1 MGFKSLSVMALCGVS
16 MAVQA
21 ITFTPG
27 HVYSSS
33 EFSVQQY
40 NERGEYLDSSRAFGT
55 GLRGIGFG
63 ADGLM
68 YAVREESAQG
78 LATVDAMLSDGTVVR
93 SQTFDGFLG
102 GNISF
107 GKIDFDAT
115 GTSFYVGAANG
126 VYRFTLDGQ
135 QGHKVLDTSAFD
147 VQVLSDHSLLV
158 ATANDLRR
166 YSAQGHLLSSV
177 SALTDPSGQLGAWPS
192 LGDVRG
198 VLHHEPSNLTFVTQ
212 LGDSGSG
219 FFRLLK
225 LDGFTGHV
233 LDSTTYTYGDDM
245 TVADVPL
252 GTFLLVGSRTQGPG
266 VFDGNLAF
274 VATLDGP
281 EARFVATLSPVP
293 EPASWALAVLGLAG
307 LAWSRRR
314 TQC

>member
-1 MGFKSLSVMALCGVS
+1 MGLKCLSAIAMCVMS
-16 MAVQA
+16 MAAQA

-33 EFSVQQY
+33 DFSVQQY

-68 YAVREESAQG
+68 YAVRTESGQQ
-78 LATVDAMLSDGTVVR
+78 LASVDAMRSDGTLVR

-107 GKIDFDAT
+107 GKISFDAS
-115 GTSFYVGAANG
+115 GTSFYVGAGDG
-126 VYRFTLDGQ
+126 VYRFSLDGQ
-135 QGHKVLDTSAFD
+135 QGQKVVSGDAFD

-158 ATANDLRR
+158 ATSNDLRR
-166 YSAQGHLLSSV
+166 YGPEGNLLGVVSS
-177 SALTDPSGQLGAWPS
+177 LTDPSGQLGSWPS
-192 LGDVRG
+192 LRDVRG
-198 VLHHEPSNLTFVTQ
+198 VLHHESSNLTFVTQ

-233 LDSTTYTYGDDM
+233 LDATTYTYGDDM
-245 TVADVPL
+245 TVAEVPL
-252 GTFLLVGSRTQGPG
+252 GPFLVVGSSAQAPG

-274 VATLDGP
+274 VTTLAGP
-281 EARFVATLSPVP
+281 EARFVAALSPVP
-293 EPASWALAVLGLAG
+293 EPTSWALAVLGLAG